1 MERLFEWVK
10 VHGGE
15 TRVEPRE
22 DKVTGVRGLYA
33 SEDITDPNLKIIR
46 IPNNLIISPHHIKH
60 QKLG

>member
-1 MERLFEWVK
+1 M
-10 VHGGE
+10 HGGE

-60 QKLG
+60 